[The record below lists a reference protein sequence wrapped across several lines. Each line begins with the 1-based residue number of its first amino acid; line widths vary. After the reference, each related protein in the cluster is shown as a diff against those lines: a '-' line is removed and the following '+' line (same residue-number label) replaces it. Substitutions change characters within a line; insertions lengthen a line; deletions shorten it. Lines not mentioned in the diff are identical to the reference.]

1 MGFFAWLFK
10 KNKKT
15 KKITVGLALG
25 SGGAKGFA
33 ELGALKAF
41 EEAGIK
47 FDMISGASI
56 GSIIGAFYADGYSV
70 TDIGEMIA
78 KINPS
83 EIVNPLLMGMD
94 MGGLQKVIDR
104 ELGEKNIEE
113 LKLPFIAV
121 ATEIES
127 GEDRAFTTGNTALA
141 LCASA
146 SIPPFF
152 KPVYID
158 GVRYVDGAYSNSVPA
173 DHLRKRGADYIVGI
187 DLSTR
192 ESKASLLSKIF
203 PIYQPKEQS
212 PWQKGY
218 DNADVMLHPDLTGYK
233 STSFKYSARMFEIG
247 YHHAKEFIPK
257 IKEDLARLQ
266 GK

>member
-1 MGFFAWLFK
+1 MGFFAWLFRRK
-10 KNKKT
+10 P
-15 KKITVGLALG
+15 KKIKVGLALG

-47 FDMISGASI
+47 FDLISGTSI

-70 TDIGEMIA
+70 TDIGEMLNR
-78 KINPS
+78 INPS

-113 LKLPFIAV
+113 LKLPFVAV

-127 GEDRAFTTGNTALA
+127 GKDKAFTNGNTAIA

-152 KPVYID
+152 KPVFID
-158 GVRYVDGAYSNSVPA
+158 GVRYVDGAFSNSIPA
-173 DHLRKRGADYIVGI
+173 DYLRKMGADYVVGI
-187 DLSTR
+187 DLSVR
-192 ESKASLLSKIF
+192 DSKSSLLSKIF
-203 PIYQPKEQS
+203 PIYQPKEEN

-233 STSFKYSARMFEIG
+233 STSFGQSAKMFEIG
-247 YHHAKEFIPK
+247 YYHAQEFIPK
-257 IKEDLARLQ
+257 IKEDLSRLQ

>member
-1 MGFFAWLFK
+1 MGFFAWLFRRKPK
-10 KNKKT
+10 KL
-15 KKITVGLALG
+15 KIGLALG

-41 EEAGIK
+41 EEAGIE
-47 FDMISGASI
+47 FDVISGSSI

-70 TDIGEMIA
+70 TDITEMI
-78 KINPS
+78 KSINPGS
-83 EIVNPLLMGMD
+83 IMNGILMNMD
-94 MGGLQKVIDR
+94 MTGLKNVIDR

-113 LKLPFIAV
+113 LKKPFCAV

-127 GEDRAFTTGNTALA
+127 SQDKAFTSGNTAIA

-152 KPVYID
+152 KPVFID
-158 GVRYVDGAYSNSVPA
+158 GVRYVDGAFSNSIPA
-173 DHLRKRGADYIVGI
+173 DYLRKMGADYVVGI

-192 ESKASLLSKIF
+192 DSKPNLLTKIF
-203 PIYQPKEQS
+203 PTYESKVEI

-218 DNADVMLHPDLTGYK
+218 DNSDVMLHPDLTGFK
-233 STSFKYSARMFEIG
+233 STSFKSANQMYEIG
-247 YHHAKEFIPK
+247 YRHALSFVPK
-257 IKEDLARLQ
+257 IKEDLSRL
-266 GK
+266 KVK